1 MYKDFKKCIEGKLH
15 TFIKI
20 TICLRL
26 RQIRELSKL
35 PKYYINKKNERLK
48 RNLRVLENRK

>member
-1 MYKDFKKCIEGKLH
+1 MIFLKSDF
-15 TFIKI
+15 I

-35 PKYYINKKNERLK
+35 PEYYINTKKLMAKMRSKKILK
-48 RNLRVLENRK
+48 NGK

>member
-35 PKYYINKKNERLK
+35 PKYYINKKNE
-48 RNLRVLENRK
+48 

>member
-20 TICLRL
+20 TIS

-35 PKYYINKKNERLK
+35 PKYYINKKNE
-48 RNLRVLENRK
+48 